1 MRCSSS
7 FCRLSGS
14 VVTKG
19 QDDDDGC
26 RTRWVGWAL
35 TQGAGRNYSDT
46 PMWAMWAGFKTDE
59 KGNSWLYDNGSGNID
74 TSSNQEKVNFF
85 VAFVLM

>member
-35 TQGAGRNYSDT
+35 LKMRVVIIPIHPCGACGPDLKL
-46 PMWAMWAGFKTDE
+46 MK
-59 KGNSWLYDNGSGNID
+59 KGIPSFMTMAVVTLILASIR
-74 TSSNQEKVNFF
+74 KR
-85 VAFVLM
+85 